1 MTGAGESHA
10 TDRHRATLGD
20 VLHWLRATAIVG
32 AMSEAIEPP
41 SSPRIL
47 IIVPAYN
54 EAASLPEVVADLRT
68 YCPSADVVVV
78 DDASSDATAS
88 VAVDLGVMMLSLP
101 CNLGVG
107 GAVQT
112 GFMFAA
118 GGGYDIAVQFDG
130 DGQHRANQIAAL
142 IAPIIAGTADLAI
155 GSRVV
160 DGHRFRFHPFRF
172 IGSRML
178 AALVSWIVHQ
188 RITDPT
194 SGFRAANGRAIRF
207 FAQHYPQ
214 SYLADTVEALAWAA
228 RQGMRLTEAPAR
240 MRQRRAG
247 NSATTSIGGVGHVLR
262 IILALL
268 VDCLEKPL
276 QEKEPPPCP
285 MN

>member
-1 MTGAGESHA
+1 M
-10 TDRHRATLGD
+10 
-20 VLHWLRATAIVG
+20 
-32 AMSEAIEPP
+32 EPP

-47 IIVPAYN
+47 VIVPAHN
-54 EAASLPEVVADLRT
+54 EAASLPEVVADLQT
-68 YCPSADVVVV
+68 HCPNVDVVVV
-78 DDASSDATAS
+78 DDASSDATAHVAADLAAS
-88 VAVDLGVMMLSLP
+88 VLSLP

-118 GGGYDIAVQFDG
+118 AGQYDIAVQFDG

-142 IAPIIAGTADLAI
+142 IAPILDDAADLAI
-155 GSRVV
+155 GSRMVN
-160 DGHRFRFHPFRF
+160 GPRFRFHPFRL
-172 IGSRML
+172 IGSRIL
-178 AALVSWIVHQ
+178 SALVSRIVGQ

-228 RQGMRLTEAPAR
+228 RHGLRLTEVPTR
-240 MRQRRAG
+240 MRQRRTG
-247 NSATTSIGGVGHVLR
+247 DSATTSIRGVGHVLR

-268 VDCLEKPL
+268 VDCMEKPL
-276 QEKEPPPCP
+276 QEKEQPPCP